1 MNTEEKIKEVI
12 DKEIK
17 PALAM
22 EGGSVEF
29 LGMEDGVVKV
39 ALLGACGGCPMSQ
52 MTLKNFVEATIK
64 QRVPDVKKVVTSND
78 LF

>member
-1 MNTEEKIKEVI
+1 MDTEEKIKEVI

-29 LGMEDGVVKV
+29 LGLEDGVVKV

-52 MTLKNFVEATIK
+52 MTLKNFVESTIK
-64 QRVPDVKKVVTSND
+64 QRVPDVKKVVTSNE
-78 LF
+78 FF

>member
-1 MNTEEKIKEVI
+1 MDTETKIKEVI

-29 LGMEDGVVKV
+29 LGLEDGVVKV
-39 ALLGACGGCPMSQ
+39 ALLGACGGCPLSQ
-52 MTLKNFVEATIK
+52 MTLKNFVETTIK
-64 QRVPDVKKVVTSND
+64 QRVPDVKKVVASND
-78 LF
+78 FF

>member
-1 MNTEEKIKEVI
+1 MDTEEKIKEVI

-29 LGMEDGVVKV
+29 LELEDGVVKV

-64 QRVPDVKKVVTSND
+64 QRVPDVKKVVTSNE
-78 LF
+78 FF

>member
-1 MNTEEKIKEVI
+1 MDTEEKIKEVI

-29 LGMEDGVVKV
+29 LGIEDGTVKV
-39 ALLGACGGCPMSQ
+39 ALIGSCASCPMSQ
-52 MTLKNFVEATIK
+52 MTLKNFVETTIK

-78 LF
+78 FF